1 MNAPHKALTL
11 ATEIGKPDRADDIL
25 RQMQANSA
33 HVREV
38 REDYRAKRAANFAA
52 IVRIA
57 AFVKPTSSHRTMD
70 QAELAIAYA
79 LGEGFTDEHIET
91 LEAEC
96 GISSEFAHVLEEK
109 RDAFLRDWGIG
120 K

>member
-11 ATEIGKPDRADDIL
+11 ATEIGNPDRADDIL
-25 RQMQANSA
+25 RQIIANA
-33 HVREV
+33 GERADVRE
-38 REDYRAKRAANFAA
+38 RRRADRAAAFAKIAA
-52 IVRIA
+52 IA
-57 AFVKPTSSHRTMD
+57 SFVKPTSSHRTMD

-109 RDAFLRDWGIG
+109 RDAFLRDWGL
-120 K
+120 